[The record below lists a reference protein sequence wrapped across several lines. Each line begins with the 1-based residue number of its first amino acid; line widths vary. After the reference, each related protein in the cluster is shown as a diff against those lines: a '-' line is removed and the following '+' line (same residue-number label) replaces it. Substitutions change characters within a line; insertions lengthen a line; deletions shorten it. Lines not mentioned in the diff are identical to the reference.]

1 MNFNKDYKLL
11 EIIKQSYAIPASASS
26 SEPTKYTCEISKL
39 HIVNECLDSLGITA
53 CS

>member
-26 SEPTKYTCEISKL
+26 SEPPKYTCEISKY
-39 HIVNECLDSLGITA
+39 VTNVCLDSLGITA